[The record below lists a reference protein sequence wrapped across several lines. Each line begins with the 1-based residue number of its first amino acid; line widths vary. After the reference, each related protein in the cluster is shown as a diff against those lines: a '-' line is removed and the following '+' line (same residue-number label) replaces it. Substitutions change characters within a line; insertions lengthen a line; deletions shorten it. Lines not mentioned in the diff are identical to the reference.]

1 LIHPPNASGPGHELI
16 HAECECPRVCCRVVA
31 SLRGVAIQRGQ
42 RARTGSA
49 VQTFASATADTARHP
64 ALTAAGLHGFPAT
77 ASALPPGAALRAVY
91 QDQFLQFAGNA
102 AAVAAAE
109 QAAVQRQAAAV
120 QQAVQSASPSSA
132 PYGSLPPSY
141 AATAAYTAAAARYYT
156 AAAAAASHQVN
167 PAAAAAA
174 AATAAGLT
182 VPAYPF
188 PVAHTVTSGVPRDYL
203 TEPYLG
209 HALSPVT
216 GYGAAV
222 YRNAYNRF
230 APY

>member
-1 LIHPPNASGPGHELI
+1 MLSTRTWPACPPLLL
-16 HAECECPRVCCRVVA
+16 VVA

-49 VQTFASATADTARHP
+49 MQTFAGATADSARHP
-64 ALTAAGLHGFPAT
+64 ALTAASLHGFPAT

-91 QDQFLQFAGNA
+91 QDQFLQFAAAGNA

-109 QAAVQRQAAAV
+109 QAAAQRQAAAV
-120 QQAVQSASPSSA
+120 QQAVQNASPQTT
-132 PYGSLPPSY
+132 PYGTLPPSY

-156 AAAAAASHQVN
+156 AAAAAAASHQVN

-174 AATAAGLT
+174 ATAAGLS
-182 VPAYPF
+182 AYPF
-188 PVAHTVTSGVPRDYL
+188 PVAHAVTTGVPRDYI

-209 HALSPVT
+209 HALAPVT

>member
-1 LIHPPNASGPGHELI
+1 M
-16 HAECECPRVCCRVVA
+16 A

-42 RARTGSA
+42 RARAGSAA
-49 VQTFASATADTARHP
+49 VQTAFASATADSARHP
-64 ALTAAGLHGFPAT
+64 ALTASLHGFPAT

-91 QDQFLQFAGNA
+91 QDQFLQFAAAGNA

-120 QQAVQSASPSSA
+120 QQAVQNASPQTS

-174 AATAAGLT
+174 ATAAGLT
-182 VPAYPF
+182 VPTYPF
-188 PVAHTVTSGVPRDYL
+188 PVAHAVTSGVPRDYI

-209 HALSPVT
+209 HALAPVT

>member
-1 LIHPPNASGPGHELI
+1 M
-16 HAECECPRVCCRVVA
+16 A
-31 SLRGVAIQRGQ
+31 SLRGAAMQRSA

-49 VQTFASATADTARHP
+49 VQTFASATADSARHP

-77 ASALPPGAALRAVY
+77 ASPLPPGTATAALRAVY
-91 QDQFLQFAGNA
+91 QDQFLQFAAGNA

-109 QAAVQRQAAAV
+109 QAAAQRQAV
-120 QQAVQSASPSSA
+120 QQAAVPQAA

-141 AATAAYTAAAARYYT
+141 AATAAYTAAAARYYS
-156 AAAAAASHQVN
+156 AAAAAASHQVG

-174 AATAAGLT
+174 ATAAAGLT

-188 PVAHTVTSGVPRDYL
+188 PVAHAVPSAGVPRDYIA
-203 TEPYLG
+203 EPYLG
-209 HALSPVT
+209 HALAPVT
-216 GYGAAV
+216 GYGATV